1 MEEINSKI
9 SKMQLE
15 SSKHIGKV
23 EATLKE
29 NINDVKR
36 SMEKMR
42 DDLETKIDDAG
53 SNMAPRQGGN
63 SISSE
68 KLHGISA

>member
-1 MEEINSKI
+1 
-9 SKMQLE
+9 MQLE

-23 EATLKE
+23 EATFKE

-42 DDLETKIDDAG
+42 DDLETKIEDAG
-53 SNMAPRQGGN
+53 SSMAPRTGGTG
-63 SISSE
+63 ISSE
-68 KLHGISA
+68 KMNGISAEFTALK